1 MRSVFNIHNR
11 LNANVLPCIF
21 WYVVEAIRR
30 PELLTRLLADV
41 TTATSDETGK
51 IDIQK
56 LGNQA
61 LTQSMHAEILRLYI
75 AIFTLRHGEVGPVS
89 FGGYKLK
96 PEDLAVIYSRTGALD
111 DKAWARSG
119 RAPKTPLEQFDAERF
134 LVDHDNLLVE
144 NSCESANKDLEF
156 SMSGLSGIWLPF
168 GGGDRMCPGRHY
180 AKTEMMITLALLF
193 NKFDVE
199 LMMADTSKV
208 QPNMGFAPFGSL
220 PPTCALPFRIRRKVA
235 P

>member
-1 MRSVFNIHNR
+1 MRNPN
-11 LNANVLPCIF
+11 
-21 WYVVEAIRR
+21 
-30 PELLTRLLADV
+30 LLTQLLADV
-41 TTATSDETGK
+41 AGATSSDTGK

-56 LGNQA
+56 LGNQP

-96 PEDLAVIYSRTGALD
+96 TDDLAIIYSRTGALD

-119 RAPKTPLEQFDAERF
+119 RAPKVPLEQFDAERF
-134 LVDHDNLLVE
+134 LVDRDSLPVE
-144 NSCESANKDLEF
+144 ARLESATGGRQF
-156 SMSGLSGIWLPF
+156 SMAGLAGIWLPF

-193 NKFDVE
+193 KRFDVE
-199 LMMADTSKV
+199 FLMPDTSKV

-220 PPTCALPFRIRRKVA
+220 PPTCALPFRIRRKAA
-235 P
+235 PLI